1 MVTEA
6 LAIAQNFLRR
16 HLDLPSYQQVFMV
29 RGGQADY
36 PASSATLRPD
46 WAGVQRMQLHASKAR
61 NILPGDTKMEG
72 KWSSRSIEVG
82 TVAEAHMDNDWI
94 EPIKQVYTYCL
105 RAKSR
110 YGYIITEKELVVVRI
125 RPATAGD
132 FISPGN
138 SQETYHGAQP
148 STVRK
153 SRFLKSAK
161 QPPSS
166 PSGRIFR
173 SGTLEYKAIPWKEK
187 DSLSPGGQQTLT
199 INLALWW
206 LHLMA
211 SENNSIKD
219 TYPSLP
225 GSSWVPQTM
234 TSNDG
239 SKRRKRD
246 EFKADSESDQEDI
259 GAHRRSTRQQTK
271 SLRTD
276 DMSFT
281 FDQL

>member
-1 MVTEA
+1 
-6 LAIAQNFLRR
+6 
-16 HLDLPSYQQVFMV
+16 
-29 RGGQADY
+29 
-36 PASSATLRPD
+36 
-46 WAGVQRMQLHASKAR
+46 
-61 NILPGDTKMEG
+61 
-72 KWSSRSIEVG
+72 
-82 TVAEAHMDNDWI
+82 
-94 EPIKQVYTYCL
+94 
-105 RAKSR
+105 
-110 YGYIITEKELVVVRI
+110 
-125 RPATAGD
+125 
-132 FISPGN
+132 
-138 SQETYHGAQP
+138 
-148 STVRK
+148 
-153 SRFLKSAK
+153 
-161 QPPSS
+161 
-166 PSGRIFR
+166 
-173 SGTLEYKAIPWKEK
+173 
-187 DSLSPGGQQTLT
+187 
-199 INLALWW
+199 
-206 LHLMA
+206 MA